1 MLAPDMAYG
10 MKDNR
15 TPGAMNQDALQRH
28 GASPWNSASNQYA
41 SGHDFA
47 YHLLDSLKNEPALF
61 PSYLTELSGNS
72 WEKSSSLLADFA
84 HLYAISSHGWPALAT
99 QVAANL
105 KDQLESDLSP
115 AQLAQSLF
123 GDSITH
129 ADCIRQL
136 AIAVGPTRLR
146 AGLTT
151 AEANALAHRRRIEIL
166 LESERTGCALGTGVA
181 ITLSWHR
188 LTGQISQMLRA
199 APTSGQPAI
208 NIPGLDE
215 TPGLSNAPLSELAR
229 NLSVVAQSQAARR
242 GLLFGVGQAL
252 ALQAT
257 FWSMLADRARTLAK
271 QTN

>member
-1 MLAPDMAYG
+1 MAYG
-10 MKDNR
+10 LKHTR
-15 TPGAMNQDALQRH
+15 IPGTMNQDALKRH
-28 GASPWNSASNQYA
+28 DASPWNSASNQYA
-41 SGHDFA
+41 SGQEFA
-47 YHLLDSLKNEPALF
+47 YHLLDSLKSEPALF
-61 PSYLTELSGNS
+61 PSYLAELSGDS
-72 WEKSSSLLADFA
+72 WDKTSSLMADFA
-84 HLYAISSHGWPALAT
+84 HLYAISSHGWPAHAA
-99 QVAANL
+99 QIAANM

-115 AQLAQSLF
+115 SELAQELF
-123 GDSITH
+123 GASITH
-129 ADCIRQL
+129 ADCIRRL

-181 ITLSWHR
+181 ITLSWIR
-188 LTGQISQMLRA
+188 LTGQISLMLRS
-199 APTSGQPAI
+199 APTSGQSAI
-208 NIPGLDE
+208 TIPGLDE
-215 TPGLSNAPLSELAR
+215 ASSSSSAPLPALAR
-229 NLSVVAQSQAARR
+229 HLSVVAQSQAARR